1 MLLGAAGQ
9 RTVPMFRTSVL
20 PDSLRPSSLSIAL
33 TSTFAAE
40 PPFTTDSGN
49 HWGNFFARTK
59 MTNSALSGSTGGVG
73 GGCAAAGLGEAACWS
88 QEVQR
93 HDVEATGV
101 VTEN

>member
-1 MLLGAAGQ
+1 MRRCCNATHAFWCPCQ

-20 PDSLRPSSLSIAL
+20 P
-33 TSTFAAE
+33 FAAE

-73 GGCAAAGLGEAACWS
+73 GGCAAAVLALDKRC
-88 QEVQR
+88 
-93 HDVEATGV
+93 GV
-101 VTEN
+101 TAQAVRCDCSKGVHGRD